1 MMEPHPGKRSEVRID
16 GLRCIRRYGSNRK
29 AQQSMPK
36 AKTPPRK
43 IKRPSAT
50 QIVFVALTVV
60 ILLSFVLS
68 LFLPK

>member
-1 MMEPHPGKRSEVRID
+1 
-16 GLRCIRRYGSNRK
+16 
-29 AQQSMPK
+29 MPK